1 MAHFAKIS
9 EDNFV
14 LQVLTLNDK
23 DMFDENKNPSEL
35 IGQQYLEKHNNWP
48 AHLWIQTSY
57 NTKKNTHSKGGV
69 PFRGNYAGQG
79 FIWDSGNQIFWP
91 PKPFSSWIKNL
102 QHAKWESPI
111 GNAPQLTQEEINEKK
126 YYIWNETNI
135 SWELFQGN

>member
-23 DMFDENKNPSEL
+23 DMLDENQTPSEL
-35 IGQQYLEKHNNWP
+35 VGQQYLEKHNNWP
-48 AHLWIQTSY
+48 AHLWIQVSY
-57 NTKKNTHSKGGV
+57 NTINNTHRHGGT

-79 FIWDSGNQIFWP
+79 FIWDSENQIFWP
-91 PKPFSSWIKNL
+91 PKPFSSWVKNL
-102 QHAKWESPI
+102 QHAKWKSPI
-111 GNAPQLTQEEINEKK
+111 GDAPQLTQEEINEKK
-126 YYIWNETNI
+126 YYIWNEATL

>member
-23 DMFDENKNPSEL
+23 DMLDENQTSSEL
-35 IGQQYLEKHNNWP
+35 VGQQYLEKHNNWP

-57 NTKKNTHSKGGV
+57 NTKKNTHSKGGI
-69 PFRGNYAGQG
+69 PFRGNYAGLG
-79 FIWDSGNQIFWP
+79 FIWDSENQIFWP
-91 PKPFSSWIKNL
+91 PKPFTSWIKNL
-102 QHAKWESPI
+102 QHAKWKSPI
-111 GNAPQLTQEEINEKK
+111 GDAPQLTQEEINEKK
-126 YYIWNETNI
+126 YYIWNEANL